1 MFFNLHTHS
10 ASGLAVVNYGF
21 FDYIPESSGCISL
34 GLHPWDTQLILTPTA
49 FSADAL
55 TAACSDERVV
65 MIGEC
70 GIDRLHGGNLN
81 LQSDIFGV
89 HIQVSEALGLPL
101 LIHCVKAYN
110 EILQLH
116 QRVSPQQP
124 WIFHGF
130 RGKPQ
135 LAQQILQHK
144 NTYLSFG
151 EFFNLATVRAVPLNR
166 IFAETDTSNLP
177 ISEIYRNIALARE
190 ISVNT
195 LSSTISN
202 NVRYIFPTIFQ

>member
-116 QRVSPQQP
+116 QRVRPQQP

-177 ISEIYRNIALARE
+177 ISEIYERLANARNMHTADLADNIALTANSMFP
-190 ISVNT
+190 SV
-195 LSSTISN
+195 
-202 NVRYIFPTIFQ
+202 FK